1 MCEELFPTVQLL
13 NLFKKLLV
21 ASLKLDRF
29 IACLLCAKSFFPQNL
44 KNCHKNLFVL
54 KFSPTLIAHVT
65 DPPLT
70 MPSRAQKKNSK
81 KKDKKLQSDHD
92 SKPEMT
98 THQMLSRAHR
108 SIGAQRGGSTKHRNK
123 LSNIITDGKLNVPST
138 NPLP

>member
-1 MCEELFPTVQLL
+1 
-13 NLFKKLLV
+13 
-21 ASLKLDRF
+21 
-29 IACLLCAKSFFPQNL
+29 
-44 KNCHKNLFVL
+44 
-54 KFSPTLIAHVT
+54 
-65 DPPLT
+65 